1 VDVGV
6 GLDVYVELYVCLRVC
21 VCVRASLCDLTKE
34 PQITAIFPPIL
45 ILMLITKITGE
56 LVPSFLFSVVFESN
70 STLLILIL
78 ILKIT

>member
-1 VDVGV
+1 MDVGV
-6 GLDVYVELYVCLRVC
+6 GVGVYVEFYVCLHVC

-34 PQITAIFPPIL
+34 RQITRIFPPIL
-45 ILMLITKITGE
+45 IFMLIIKITGE
-56 LVPSFLFSVVFESN
+56 LVRSFLFSVVFESN